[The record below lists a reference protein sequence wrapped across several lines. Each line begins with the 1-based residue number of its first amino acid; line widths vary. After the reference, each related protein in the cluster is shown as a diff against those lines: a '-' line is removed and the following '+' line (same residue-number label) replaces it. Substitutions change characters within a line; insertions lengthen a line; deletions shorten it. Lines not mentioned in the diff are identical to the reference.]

1 METNKEAI
9 VFKLEADSSGLKKTI
24 IDAETLA
31 ENAAESTENKVKG
44 AADKAS
50 EDVSAATEKIQAD
63 VAKSS
68 AKSAAK
74 AMRDLMGFDEI
85 NRLSGNSGST
95 DTGSAASAGQ
105 TPASTT
111 DNSTDKDKTNA
122 LADSLQHIK
131 KLWDDLYGSF
141 KKGLT
146 TRLDAGNVF
155 DNLGSIKKHPVY
167 FLRCMG

>member
-31 ENAAESTENKVKG
+31 ENAAESTKNKVKG

-50 EDVSAATEKIQAD
+50 EDISAATEKIQAD

-74 AMRDLMGFDEI
+74 AMRDPMGFDEI
-85 NRLSGNSGST
+85 NRLSDKSDST
-95 DTGSAASAGQ
+95 SSTPSAGQ

>member
-31 ENAAESTENKVKG
+31 ENAAESTKNKVKG

-95 DTGSAASAGQ
+95 DSGSAASAGQ
-105 TPASTT
+105 ATAVIPDTSEEKERL
-111 DNSTDKDKTNA
+111 SI
-122 LADSLQHIK
+122 LEGPLK
-131 KLWDDLYGSF
+131 KLKELWDDLYGS
-141 KKGLT
+141 
-146 TRLDAGNVF
+146 
-155 DNLGSIKKHPVY
+155 
-167 FLRCMG
+167 LRRD

>member
-50 EDVSAATEKIQAD
+50 EDVSAAVEKIQAD

-68 AKSAAK
+68 A
-74 AMRDLMGFDEI
+74 
-85 NRLSGNSGST
+85 
-95 DTGSAASAGQ
+95 
-105 TPASTT
+105 
-111 DNSTDKDKTNA
+111 
-122 LADSLQHIK
+122 
-131 KLWDDLYGSF
+131 
-141 KKGLT
+141 
-146 TRLDAGNVF
+146 
-155 DNLGSIKKHPVY
+155 
-167 FLRCMG
+167 